1 MADWFVH
8 YCAHTG
14 EGQSGGQVK
23 VTTLTWEASL
33 TDGPDTVFQKGSTG
47 DHSNRVYAL
56 PALQAVPESVM
67 VGWAKQA
74 IDDEA
79 AATGSSTVAEI
90 EAQLDD
96 LMVTAKDPAEGG
108 LVPA

>member
-1 MADWFVH
+1 MADWRVYFCG
-8 YCAHTG
+8 YSG
-14 EGQSGGQVK
+14 EGQSGGQTK

-33 TDGPDTVFQKGSTG
+33 TDGADTVKQSSQVG

-74 IDDEA
+74 IDEDA

-96 LMVTAKDPAEGG
+96 MMAAVKDPLEGG